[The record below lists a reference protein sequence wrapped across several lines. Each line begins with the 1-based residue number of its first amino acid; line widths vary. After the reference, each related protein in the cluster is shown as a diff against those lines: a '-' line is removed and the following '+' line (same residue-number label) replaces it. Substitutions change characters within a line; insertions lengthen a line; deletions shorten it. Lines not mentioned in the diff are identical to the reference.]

1 MIVDIEKIAE
11 DKESVCGDQPT
22 NLFLVTK
29 TNLSVS
35 PIVVGDSQTI
45 AGALAKLRRSVKSE
59 GVSETLCMRLSPC
72 DFDGSFVEPLWV

>member
-11 DKESVCGDQPT
+11 DKESVCYKSVCGDQPT

-29 TNLSVS
+29 NNLSVS

-45 AGALAKLRRSVKSE
+45 AGALAKLRRSVKSDYFPIML
-59 GVSETLCMRLSPC
+59 TLAI
-72 DFDGSFVEPLWV
+72 G